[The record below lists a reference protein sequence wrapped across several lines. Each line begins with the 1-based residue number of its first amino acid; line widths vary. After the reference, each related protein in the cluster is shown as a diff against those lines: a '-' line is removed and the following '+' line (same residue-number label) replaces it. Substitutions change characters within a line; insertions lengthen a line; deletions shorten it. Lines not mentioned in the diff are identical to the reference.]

1 MNQRHAATANNTGQC
16 VPANKHK
23 ISGWGRWFIL
33 VPGMVFAFVPL
44 YWMITSAFKSNSEL
58 GLVDPTLFPKHPTLQ
73 QFAAALSDGTLL
85 TSMAHSAVIAIVT
98 TAVVLLLG
106 SASAY
111 AVTQWRFPGV
121 GGVLGLTLFTQL
133 LPGSALLVPIY
144 LMWAHLG
151 WTGSFPGLTLV
162 YCLLNLS
169 VAVWMLIG
177 FFRNIPIELTEAA
190 LTDGASRPRI
200 LWSIILPLA
209 RPALVSVGVI
219 TVLGCWG
226 EFMFALVMLS
236 SNSTTVTVRLAQ
248 IIGEHQPNIGPLMAA
263 CTLATLPPLIAF
275 FLLQRQFVA
284 GLTGGAVK
292 D

>member
-1 MNQRHAATANNTGQC
+1 MNDSRLAISPPTSKSRLVRRRARTGWQ
-16 VPANKHK
+16 
-23 ISGWGRWFIL
+23 RWFIL
-33 VPGMVFAFVPL
+33 VPGIVFALIPI
-44 YWMITSAFKSNSEL
+44 YWMVTSAFKSDPEL
-58 GLVDPTLFPKHPTLQ
+58 GLTDPTWFPKHPTLH
-73 QFAAALSDGTLL
+73 QFAITLADGSLL
-85 TSMAHSAVIAIVT
+85 TAMARSATI
-98 TAVVLLLG
+98 AVVTAILVLFLG
-106 SASAY
+106 SAAAY

-133 LPGSALLVPIY
+133 LPGSAVMVPIY
-144 LMWAHLG
+144 LLWARLG
-151 WTGSFPGLTLV
+151 WTGSFPGLTAI

-190 LTDGASRPRI
+190 LTDGAGRLRI

-219 TVLGCWG
+219 TMLGCWG
-226 EFMFALVMLS
+226 EFMLALVMLS
-236 SNSTTVTVRLAQ
+236 SNSTTITVRLAQ

-292 D
+292 S